1 MTEEVLQQFAQ
12 IVSDIL
18 DKKLKSELQPI
29 RDDIREM
36 KADIERMKADI
47 EWMKADIERMKADIE
62 QMKSA
67 IEKLEHR
74 VTDIEL
80 RMENG
85 TDKSIRILA
94 ENHIDLSRKLDQA
107 IPAVN
112 KQCVYEI
119 KVDHIA
125 KEVEK
130 IKTNVAGVE
139 EEVAVLKQKMA

>member
-29 RDDIREM
+29 RDDIRE
-36 KADIERMKADI
+36 
-47 EWMKADIERMKADIE
+47 MKADIERMKADIE

>member
-36 KADIERMKADI
+36 KADIER
-47 EWMKADIERMKADIE
+47 MKADIERMKADIE